1 MPLLTNVMVVESAT
15 EMALKGAGKMVSVR
29 DKSLKARAV
38 EIGSS
43 MLGLDG
49 IERMENVKQIL
60 AKMQK
65 LEGKVDAESQR
76 MDHKLE
82 EVELLIK
89 SRCGGG
95 GPPRP
100 RPP

>member
-1 MPLLTNVMVVESAT
+1 MPLLSNAMVVEGAA

-29 DKSLKARAV
+29 DKSLKAGAA
-38 EIGSS
+38 EIVNS

-49 IERMENVKQIL
+49 IESTENVKHIL

-65 LEGKVDAESQR
+65 LEGKVDAGFQR
-76 MDHKLE
+76 MDHKLK